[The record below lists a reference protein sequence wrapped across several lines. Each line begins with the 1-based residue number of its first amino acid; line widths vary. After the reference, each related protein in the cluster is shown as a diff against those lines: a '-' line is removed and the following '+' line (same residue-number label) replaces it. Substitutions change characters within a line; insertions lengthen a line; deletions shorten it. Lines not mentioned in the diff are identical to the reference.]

1 MKKLLLV
8 LLCFGFF
15 SASAANPV
23 YEVKKESIDVYVS
36 QDVSV
41 SIEMIASVDLISL
54 KVKDFSE
61 GSYSVNV
68 IFVNKNVAG
77 IKTEINEV
85 EHLYVFKLS
94 EQAKKILK
102 EKQKNPDIKLN
113 RFDKLFKEADNAF
126 NSSFKEPKKISFIN
140 RTKNDSGTRKKA
152 TEWLNYI

>member
-23 YEVKKESIDVYVS
+23 YEVKKESVDVYVS
-36 QDVSV
+36 QDASV

-61 GSYSVNV
+61 GSYFVNV
-68 IFVNKNVAG
+68 VFINKNLAG
-77 IKTEINEV
+77 IKTGIKDNEF
-85 EHLYVFKLS
+85 LYVFSSS
-94 EQAKKILK
+94 EQAKQILK
-102 EKQKNPDIKLN
+102 ENQKKPDRKLN
-113 RFDKLFKEADNAF
+113 RFDRLFKEADSAF
-126 NSSFKEPKKISFIN
+126 NSSFKEPKNISFIN